1 LLAAGK
7 VRGLLVAMRTGLH
20 NRSGIRTR
28 EPHMLR
34 LSLPLITA
42 LLLSGC
48 TSLPNGQ
55 RWGENAT
62 VSPGWERV
70 RTSAVNAARDPW
82 VWGPLLGAAAL
93 QIDDWDRRTSDWARE
108 ETPIFGSQNNAS
120 DWSDDLRSASTV
132 AQRLTLLATPGGDD
146 ASDWL
151 VAKGKGALV
160 QFAAISATS
169 SVTNQLKTRTSR
181 ERPNGAGDRSFPS
194 GHASKSAVHTRLAVE
209 NLQSIEMGTGTRRA
223 LGIGFNA
230 LTIGTSWARVEAG
243 VHFPADTLVGMA
255 LGNFIGSFVN
265 DAFLGLD
272 QSNVSVGLAPTRE
285 GAVLQ
290 WNWAF

>member
-1 LLAAGK
+1 MRRLIVLAGVSIVLAGC
-7 VRGLLVAMRTGLH
+7 
-20 NRSGIRTR
+20 S
-28 EPHMLR
+28 
-34 LSLPLITA
+34 
-42 LLLSGC
+42 
-48 TSLPNGQ
+48 SLPNGR
-55 RWGENAT
+55 RWGEDAT

-82 VWGPLLGAAAL
+82 VWGPLLGAAAF

-108 ETPIFGSQNNAS
+108 ETPIFGSQNSAS

-146 ASDWL
+146 AGEWFFAK
-151 VAKGKGALV
+151 AKGELV

-169 SVTNQLKTRTSR
+169 AVTGQLKTRTSR

-194 GHASKSAVHTRLAVE
+194 GHASKSAVHTRLAIE
-209 NLQSIEMGTGTRRA
+209 NLQSIDMRAGTRRA
-223 LGIGFNA
+223 LNLGFNA
-230 LTIGTSWARVEAG
+230 LTIGTSWTRVEAG
-243 VHFPADTLVGMA
+243 VHFPSDTLVGMA
-255 LGNFIGSFVN
+255 IGNFIGSFVN
-265 DAFLGLD
+265 DAFLGLEE
-272 QSNVSVGLAPTRE
+272 SNASVTFAPATD